1 MYSSV
6 RSFCMQSAGSRSD
19 GIRMMDDHPELKL
32 TDAEFRLFTDFL
44 RSRCGLDFDED
55 TRYLVEKRL
64 ARHIQEADIG
74 SFASYLYQLRS
85 GPNAEDE
92 LAKIIDILTT
102 NETYFF
108 RERSQLAALV
118 EEIIPEMLSRQL
130 TSRRPISIWSAGCS
144 SGEEPFSVT
153 IMGIE
158 AGLVPGRDFRV
169 YASDISR
176 TVLRRARRGVY
187 REASFREADDSTRQ
201 RYFAQ
206 KGGLTRISDSI
217 KRHVDFVHMNLLD
230 SSKVA
235 LLGTMD
241 VILCRN
247 VIIYFDLETKKQVM
261 KTFHDKLRPGG
272 YLLLGH
278 SESLMNV
285 TNDFELKH
293 LSRDLVYRRPVP
305 GEERQDP
312 WHSMARIGIAD
323 AERTRRRC

>member
-1 MYSSV
+1 MK
-6 RSFCMQSAGSRSD
+6 QG
-19 GIRMMDDHPELKL
+19 HPKLKS
-32 TDAEFRLFTDFL
+32 TDAEFRLFADFI
-44 RSRCGLDFDED
+44 RGRCGLHFDED

-64 ARHIQEADIG
+64 ARRIQEADMG

-92 LAKIIDILTT
+92 FSKVVDILTT

-108 RERSQLAALV
+108 RERSQLSALV
-118 EEIIPEMLSRQL
+118 EEIVPGMLSRQL

-153 IMGIE
+153 MMGME

-176 TVLRRARRGVY
+176 AVLNRARRGVY
-187 REASFREADDSTRQ
+187 REASFREADESTRR

-206 KGGLTRISDSI
+206 KDGLTRISDSV

-230 SSKVA
+230 SSKVS

-247 VIIYFDLETKKQVM
+247 VIIYFDLETKKRVM

-278 SESLMNV
+278 SESLINV
-285 TNDFELKH
+285 TADFELKH

-305 GEERQDP
+305 GEEREDP
-312 WHSMARIGIAD
+312 WHSLARAGIAE
-323 AERTRRRC
+323 AERAGR

>member
-1 MYSSV
+1 MK
-6 RSFCMQSAGSRSD
+6 Q
-19 GIRMMDDHPELKL
+19 DHPKLKS
-32 TDAEFRLFTDFL
+32 TDAEFRLFADFI
-44 RSRCGLDFDED
+44 RGRCGLHFDED

-64 ARHIQEADIG
+64 ARRIQEADMG

-92 LAKIIDILTT
+92 FSKVVDILTT

-108 RERSQLAALV
+108 RERSQLSALV
-118 EEIIPEMLSRQL
+118 EEIVPGMLSRQL

-144 SGEEPFSVT
+144 SGEEPFSVAM
-153 IMGIE
+153 MGME

-176 TVLRRARRGVY
+176 AVLNRARRGVY
-187 REASFREADDSTRQ
+187 REASFREADESTRR

-206 KGGLTRISDSI
+206 KDGLTRISDSV

-230 SSKVA
+230 SSKVS

-247 VIIYFDLETKKQVM
+247 VIIYFDLETKKRVM

-278 SESLMNV
+278 SESLINV
-285 TNDFELKH
+285 TADFELKH

-305 GEERQDP
+305 GEEREDP
-312 WHSMARIGIAD
+312 WHSLARAGIAE
-323 AERTRRRC
+323 AERAGR

>member
-1 MYSSV
+1 
-6 RSFCMQSAGSRSD
+6 
-19 GIRMMDDHPELKL
+19 MMDNHAQQSL

-44 RSRCGLDFDED
+44 RGRCGLHFDED

-64 ARHIQEADIG
+64 MRRIQEADIG
-74 SFASYLYQLRS
+74 SFDSYLYQLRS
-85 GPNAEDE
+85 GANADQE
-92 LAKIIDILTT
+92 LWTIVDILTT

-118 EEIIPEMLSRQL
+118 EEIIPEMLSRQSAL
-130 TSRRPISIWSAGCS
+130 RRPVSIWSAGCS

-153 IMGIE
+153 IMGME

-176 TVLRRARRGVY
+176 AVLRRARRGVY
-187 REASFREADDSTRQ
+187 REASFREADESTRQ

-206 KGGLTRISDSI
+206 KDGLTRISDGV
-217 KRHVDFVHMNLLD
+217 KRHVDFVHINLLD
-230 SSKVA
+230 SGKVA
-235 LLGTMD
+235 LLGEMD

-247 VIIYFDLETKKQVM
+247 VIIYFDLETKKQVI

-278 SESLMNV
+278 SESLINV
-285 TNDFELKH
+285 TTEFELKH

-305 GEERQDP
+305 GEEREDS
-312 WHSMARIGIAD
+312 WHALARVGIAD
-323 AERTRRRC
+323 AERAKR